1 MKLLTQRPAHMPRS
15 RACAALGLARTGTY
29 PRQRL
34 RRKRTLHAGQ
44 PRQLSSQQRQQV
56 LDLVNSEPYQD
67 ASIRVIHAR
76 ELAQGRLLASV
87 STMYRILAD
96 NRQTRERRRQR
107 PAQHHAVPRITAHAP
122 NQAWSW
128 DITKL
133 PTRQPRVYLNLY
145 MVLDLFS
152 RFPVAWM
159 ISRKENAA
167 LAQHLFRHALTN
179 HRIEPDHLVIHQDR
193 GAPMIAHSYRD
204 FLDAFGVRR
213 SYSRPRVS
221 NDNPFSESYFK
232 TLKYSPGY
240 PKRFADIDAARRW
253 VAAFVTDYQH
263 RPHEGLNFHTPY
275 NVFHGQIDAVFATQ
289 QATLDQHYATH
300 PERYPNGPPKAKRP
314 PSVVAINPGDGA
326 TPAGRVLADSA
337 KAEPQ
342 YDFVHTPSVE
352 NIM

>member
-1 MKLLTQRPAHMPRS
+1 MSVLHQRPAHIPRS
-15 RACAALGLARTGTY
+15 RACAALGLSRTGTY
-29 PRQRL
+29 PR
-34 RRKRTLHAGQ
+34 RRSRSESKPHAPQ
-44 PRQLSSQQRQQV
+44 PRQLSSEQRQQV
-56 LDLVNSEPYQD
+56 LDLVNSKPHQD
-67 ASIRVIHAR
+67 ASVRVIHAR
-76 ELAQGRLLASV
+76 ELSEGRLLASV

-96 NRQTRERRRQR
+96 NRQTRERRCQR
-107 PAQHHAVPRITAHAP
+107 PPQAHAVPQITTTAP

-133 PTRQPRVYLNLY
+133 PTLQPRVYLNLY

-159 ISRKENAA
+159 VSRKENAA
-167 LAQHLFRHALTN
+167 LAQHLFRHALTS
-179 HRIEPDHLVIHQDR
+179 HGIEPDSLVIHQDR

-240 PKRFADIDAARRW
+240 PKRFARIDDARMW
-253 VAAFVTDYQH
+253 IADFVGGYQH
-263 RPHEGLNFHTPY
+263 RPHEGLNFHTPW
-275 NVFHGQIDAVFATQ
+275 NVFHGRIDAVLTTQ
-289 QATLDQHYATH
+289 QATMDQHYAAH

-314 PSVVAINPGDGA
+314 PAVVAINPGDGV
-326 TPAGRVLADSA
+326 TPASRVLQDSA

-342 YDFVHTPSVE
+342 YDFVHTPAAE
-352 NIM
+352 NVM